1 MTEHNSWEQRQRPA
15 DSLLMPAIG
24 LHKAAESA
32 SKSEWFGECIK
43 LAYKV
48 LIVPIP
54 EWKVCFQIIP
64 LDN

>member
-15 DSLLMPAIG
+15 DSLLMPAVG

-48 LIVPIP
+48 LIVPIL
-54 EWKVCFQIIP
+54 EWKVCFQMIP